1 MKYYQVPHRY
11 RLRRHNCG
19 VAICQYQLFSPQNGI
34 DRWLPLEVP
43 SSKPQTPND
52 VLRNQTGSIPLTRLV
67 SVNCVDTLGKE
78 IGFVGSLA
86 QASSGQLLLKQTF
99 DRTLKDLLQLEL
111 DALSMQCSNM
121 EQQRVGED
129 EVEADAITA
138 AGTYKTLL
146 QKEMHKNS
154 STIYGYI
161 TWLDYSRSEDTDNE
175 WLRTRRPLITPILD
189 GISVVDG
196 DDDGTGEIPNANATA
211 GKKVEENA
219 RSIVAA
225 VSRKVIYQVD
235 SQKSLMKISAEQRTI
250 SAITNDF
257 KVKLISQAEY
267 DWFSVEERE
276 WM

>member
-67 SVNCVDTLGKE
+67 SVNCVDTMGKE

-175 WLRTRRPLITPILD
+175 WLRTRRP
-189 GISVVDG
+189 S
-196 DDDGTGEIPNANATA
+196 N
-211 GKKVEENA
+211 
-219 RSIVAA
+219 S
-225 VSRKVIYQVD
+225 
-235 SQKSLMKISAEQRTI
+235 
-250 SAITNDF
+250 
-257 KVKLISQAEY
+257 
-267 DWFSVEERE
+267 
-276 WM
+276 